1 MRTLHNPSAGTT
13 IVGILKPHE
22 GGSGQVTGSTALN
35 AMAAIALAAK
45 NQATGVA
52 GLDKDGRVSA
62 SVISPEL
69 FSTVSINGPKSV
81 NKGSDTVYTIR
92 NYDSFSEYAI
102 SSTLGTVSAVDDLIT
117 YSAPSVVGEAGFF
130 VNGRE
135 FKIQVIDTAPAT
147 PTITSP
153 VNLSNLTTT
162 GYTFTTSAYSVPDAA
177 STHAS
182 TDWWLSTRPDFSDT
196 VARVNDSATDKTTWT
211 VNGLTDGQ
219 TYYVNARHKSSSGIY
234 SEWSPGVSFT
244 VSVPMP
250 ATPTVTSHVNN
261 GTVYQGNQTFTSSAY
276 NITGN
281 ASPHLTSDWQLSVV
295 SDFSTIYASAIESS
309 GNLLTWAVTGL
320 ADGGTFYLR
329 VRHKATNGKSSNWST
344 PIRINVLYA
353 FVYNSIVST
362 SSNNFNMKSAAIA
375 SGWNQTMPLFME
387 VTLAAGA
394 VIGSSNTSGYAF
406 DTGSGFPA
414 GTTLKLTVN
423 SGATIAG
430 AGGNASTGAGVNGA
444 NGGPA
449 LIARAPLTISN
460 TGVIGGGGGGGGSGA
475 PGVYMYYNVGEGADG
490 SPVYNYNVGGG
501 GGGGQ
506 GSVGGLGGPTVGSGT
521 GPFNYYRNADSGA
534 AGTISGPGSRGLGSW
549 GHFINVAPNTYIEG
563 GHGGS
568 GGGLGQ
574 PGSSGGNA
582 AWGGQDY
589 NGGAAN
595 SVTTSTSPFADFDD
609 NASAPTAGG
618 LAGAAIQGNSFI
630 TWNSTGTRLGQIT

>member
-35 AMAAIALAAK
+35 AMTAIAIAAK

-102 SSTLGTVSAVDDLIT
+102 SSTLGTVSVVDDLIT

-177 STHAS
+177 STHAG

-211 VNGLTDGQ
+211 VNDLTDGQ

-234 SEWSPGVSFT
+234 SDWSPGAQFAISIP
-244 VSVPMP
+244 VPV
-250 ATPTVTSHVNN
+250 TPTITSHANDSTIN
-261 GTVYQGNQTFTSSAY
+261 QGNQTFTSSAY
-276 NITGN
+276 NIAGN

-295 SDFSTIYASAIESS
+295 SDFSTVYASAIESS
-309 GNLLTWAVTGL
+309 GNLLSWAVTGL
-320 ADGGTFYLR
+320 ADGSAFYLR
-329 VRHKATNGKSSNWST
+329 TRHKATNGKSSNWST

-362 SSNNFNMKSAAIA
+362 SSNNFNMKSAAISA
-375 SGWNQTMPLFME
+375 GWNQTMPLFME
-387 VTLAAGA
+387 VTLLAGT
-394 VIGSSNTSGYAF
+394 VIGSSNTSGFAF

-414 GTTLKLTVN
+414 GTTLKLIVN
-423 SGATIAG
+423 NGATIAG
-430 AGGNASTGAGVNGA
+430 AGGNGSASAGASGT
-444 NGGPA
+444 NGGPG
-449 LIARAPLTISN
+449 LIARAALTVDN
-460 TGVIGGGGGGGGSGA
+460 GGVIGGGGGGGGAGA
-475 PGVYMYYNVGEGADG
+475 YGYYNLDPE
-490 SPVYNYNVGGG
+490 YNPGYETFYSVGGG

-506 GSVGGLGGPTVGSGT
+506 GAMSGTGGPTIGT
-521 GPFNYYRNADSGA
+521 GNGPFNYYRNASPGESGTLSS
-534 AGTISGPGSRGLGSW
+534 AGAGGIGSW
-549 GHFINVAPNTYIEG
+549 GHEASVAPSTYIG
-563 GHGGS
+563 GGS
-568 GGGLGQ
+568 GGAGGSLGQ
-574 PGSSGGNA
+574 PGIRGGNA
-582 AWGGQDY
+582 FWAAQGYNNGSEQD
-589 NGGAAN
+589 
-595 SVTTSTSPFADFDD
+595 VTTSTSFNNISDD
-609 NASAPTAGG
+609 NAAPPGNGGSGGSAV
-618 LAGAAIQGNSFI
+618 QGNSFI